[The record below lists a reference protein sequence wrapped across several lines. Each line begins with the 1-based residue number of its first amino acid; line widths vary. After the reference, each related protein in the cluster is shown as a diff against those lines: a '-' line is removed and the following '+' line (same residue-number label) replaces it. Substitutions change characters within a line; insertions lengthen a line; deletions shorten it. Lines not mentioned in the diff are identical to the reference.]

1 MTISNGL
8 KTRANLCICHSLITN
23 KMSNNAF
30 FPFPCLAP
38 TTSMD
43 QSQFYSY
50 WSDGSR
56 EPQARFSPSKS
67 RQAKVGLT
75 PVSPQPVQYAV
86 VASLLAMST
95 TLPPCLITRCHIHVN
110 FDGSWTGRA
119 PNIPANFL
127 SFSQGL
133 RILQAHT
140 TADCRVKHRP
150 QCLSPK
156 TPASPCPKPGKC
168 SCSQL

>member
-1 MTISNGL
+1 MVWRQEQTSAL
-8 KTRANLCICHSLITN
+8 ATHS
-23 KMSNNAF
+23 S
-30 FPFPCLAP
+30 
-38 TTSMD
+38 TTKCQTTPS
-43 QSQFYSY
+43 
-50 WSDGSR
+50 
-56 EPQARFSPSKS
+56 SPSHAWHPQLPWTNHNFTRTDQMCQENLKQDFLHPKAG
-67 RQAKVGLT
+67 RQRLGSP

-86 VASLLAMST
+86 ASLLAMST
-95 TLPPCLITRCHIHVN
+95 ALPPCLITRCHIHVN